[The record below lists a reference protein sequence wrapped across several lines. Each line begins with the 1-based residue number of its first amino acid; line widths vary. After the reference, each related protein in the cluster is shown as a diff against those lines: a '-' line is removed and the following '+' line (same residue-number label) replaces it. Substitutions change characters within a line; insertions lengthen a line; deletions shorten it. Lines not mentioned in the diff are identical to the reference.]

1 MTPPPPDLAQDL
13 PSQGGAP
20 LIGWKPFAALTV
32 ICIVGGIGFNALP
45 LLLIPA
51 ALLAFAWAAVESRT
65 QLLLL
70 YLLFTLLPFSTE
82 VQFSDALGTDLPTE
96 PLMII
101 LAGLV
106 VWRALARPAEVRLDH
121 AFDLLLLVHWVWIAA
136 TAFFAEV
143 PLIAWKFLIAKSW
156 YILAFYAMAR
166 FQLNRPEHW
175 RRAMG
180 LMFVSLAITH
190 AIMLVRFQGYGFAFA
205 EVNRVM
211 QPFYRNHVTFAALAV
226 VVLPYGWFLFRSA
239 DPRGWKKWA
248 LLLMVLV
255 VLAGVQFSYTR
266 AAYVALLGGI
276 LIVPIVRWRLMRP
289 ALFASLLGATALV
302 VWLVRD
308 NRYLD
313 FAPDFNKTVSHFEFE
328 DLINATYKL
337 QDISTME
344 RVYRWVAG
352 FRMVDARPVQGFGPN
367 NFYANYERFTVT
379 GFQTWVSD
387 NPDHSGIH
395 NYYLMT
401 AVEQGLPGLAIY
413 LVLIVFVMLY
423 AEKVYHRARL
433 PVHRSLVMTAISSLV
448 VIHLL
453 QTMNDLVETDKV
465 GPFFFL
471 AMALIVSV
479 DRWERQERPAAAPPE
494 GPGTPR
500 SDAG

>member
-1 MTPPPPDLAQDL
+1 MTPRPPDQAL
-13 PSQGGAP
+13 PLSTPRVTP
-20 LIGWKPFAALTV
+20 LIGWKPFAALTAV
-32 ICIVGGIGFNALP
+32 CIVGGIAFDALP
-45 LLLIPA
+45 LLAVPA
-51 ALLAFAWAAVESRT
+51 AVLALAYAAVESRT
-65 QLLLL
+65 QLHLL
-70 YLLFTLLPFSTE
+70 YALFLLLPFSTE
-82 VQFSDALGTDLPTE
+82 VQFTASLGTDLPTE
-96 PLMII
+96 PLMVL

-106 VWRALARPAEVRLDH
+106 VWRALFRPAEVRIDH
-121 AFDLLLLVHWVWIAA
+121 AFDLLLLVHWTWIAA
-136 TAFFAEV
+136 TAFLAEV
-143 PLIAWKFLIAKSW
+143 PLIAWKFLIAKTW

-166 FQLNRPEHW
+166 FQLRKPEHW
-175 RRAMG
+175 RRALT
-180 LMFVSLAITH
+180 LMFVSLAVTH

-226 VVLPYGWFLFRSA
+226 VVLPYGWFLFRQIDRRS
-239 DPRGWKKWA
+239 WQKWA

-276 LIVPIVRWRLMRP
+276 MAVPIVRYRLMRP
-289 ALFASLLGATALV
+289 ALFASLLAAAALV

-313 FAPDFNKTVSHFEFE
+313 FAPDFNKTVSHFEFD
-328 DLINATYKL
+328 DLLNATYKL

-367 NFYANYERFTVT
+367 NFYANYERFTIT

-387 NPDHSGIH
+387 NPDRSGIH

-413 LVLIVFVMLY
+413 LVLMVFVMLY
-423 AEKVYHRARL
+423 AEKVYLRARKPL
-433 PVHRSLVMTAISSLV
+433 HRSLVMTAISSLV

-471 AMALIVSV
+471 AMALIVKV
-479 DRWERQERPAAAPPE
+479 DRWERQERQDA
-494 GPGTPR
+494 GTPEDPGASR
-500 SDAG
+500 NVAD